1 MRQNRTASHNQKRR
15 KWPVIL
21 GVLAVVILIA
31 FAALRQRQP
40 AASANGIRTAR
51 AETGSLSI
59 TVVGTGNL
67 EYDDAEDIKIPTGIV
82 VDEVPVES
90 GDVVKA
96 GDVLATFDPL
106 SLRQEI
112 ESVRST
118 IDGLDRKIQN
128 TKDKNETETVKA
140 YVEGR
145 VKRIYAEKGDSA
157 LDVYYEHGALMVL
170 SIDGKMAV
178 DFTVSA
184 PLSIGEKVT
193 VLLENGKTAEGTV
206 EKAENGN
213 ITVTMTDNGPRL
225 DETVTVQSKNGETL
239 GSGKL
244 YVRSPIRIV
253 ATDGRVKTVHVS
265 ENDKVSAGKTLVTL
279 EDLSTSADYEK
290 LLADRAEQMEK
301 LDLLLKLSK
310 TNALV
315 AESGGVIQ
323 SVLIK
328 EGETV
333 GGTAYASSSASGGTA
348 SGGTASSAP
357 AYGGSAAGAITA
369 GGSFATGGIPSAAS
383 AAAASPSP
391 SASQPERESTVVAFT
406 ASPANS
412 VLLAVEVDE
421 LDILSIQNGMQAQ
434 ITFDA
439 IPGRTFTGEIFK
451 IADAAAATGG
461 VAKFTVKMRLAKDDA
476 MRIGMNATAN
486 ILVERKENI
495 LLLPIAALQ
504 ESGGRVYVYT
514 KLDEKTGK
522 LTGEVDVT
530 TGSSDG
536 AYAEITSGLSEGAEV
551 YYKSASGE
559 NFMQE
564 FGPGR
569 FFRNN
574 SGSEDQ
580 E

>member
-315 AESGGVIQ
+315 AESGGVLQ

-328 EGETV
+328 E
-333 GGTAYASSSASGGTA
+333 
-348 SGGTASSAP
+348 
-357 AYGGSAAGAITA
+357 
-369 GGSFATGGIPSAAS
+369 
-383 AAAASPSP
+383 
-391 SASQPERESTVVAFT
+391 
-406 ASPANS
+406 
-412 VLLAVEVDE
+412 
-421 LDILSIQNGMQAQ
+421 
-434 ITFDA
+434 
-439 IPGRTFTGEIFK
+439 
-451 IADAAAATGG
+451 
-461 VAKFTVKMRLAKDDA
+461 
-476 MRIGMNATAN
+476 
-486 ILVERKENI
+486 
-495 LLLPIAALQ
+495 
-504 ESGGRVYVYT
+504 
-514 KLDEKTGK
+514 
-522 LTGEVDVT
+522 
-530 TGSSDG
+530 
-536 AYAEITSGLSEGAEV
+536 
-551 YYKSASGE
+551 
-559 NFMQE
+559 
-564 FGPGR
+564 
-569 FFRNN
+569 
-574 SGSEDQ
+574 
-580 E
+580 

>member
-357 AYGGSAAGAITA
+357 AYGGAASAAAA
-369 GGSFATGGIPSAAS
+369 GGSFSTGGIPSAAS

-391 SASQPERESTVVAFT
+391 SASQTEKESTVVAFT
-406 ASPANS
+406 ASPASS

>member
-1 MRQNRTASHNQKRR
+1 
-15 KWPVIL
+15 
-21 GVLAVVILIA
+21 
-31 FAALRQRQP
+31 
-40 AASANGIRTAR
+40 
-51 AETGSLSI
+51 
-59 TVVGTGNL
+59 
-67 EYDDAEDIKIPTGIV
+67 
-82 VDEVPVES
+82 
-90 GDVVKA
+90 
-96 GDVLATFDPL
+96 
-106 SLRQEI
+106 
-112 ESVRST
+112 
-118 IDGLDRKIQN
+118 
-128 TKDKNETETVKA
+128 
-140 YVEGR
+140 
-145 VKRIYAEKGDSA
+145 
-157 LDVYYEHGALMVL
+157 
-170 SIDGKMAV
+170 
-178 DFTVSA
+178 
-184 PLSIGEKVT
+184 
-193 VLLENGKTAEGTV
+193 
-206 EKAENGN
+206 
-213 ITVTMTDNGPRL
+213 
-225 DETVTVQSKNGETL
+225 
-239 GSGKL
+239 
-244 YVRSPIRIV
+244 
-253 ATDGRVKTVHVS
+253 
-265 ENDKVSAGKTLVTL
+265 
-279 EDLSTSADYEK
+279 
-290 LLADRAEQMEK
+290 MEK

-348 SGGTASSAP
+348 SGGTASGGTASSAP
-357 AYGGSAAGAITA
+357 AYGGAASAAAA
-369 GGSFATGGIPSAAS
+369 GGSFSTGGIPSAAS

-391 SASQPERESTVVAFT
+391 SASQTEKESTVVAFT
-406 ASPANS
+406 ASPASS

-536 AYAEITSGLSEGAEV
+536 ARGNHKRPSEGAEV
-551 YYKSASGE
+551 
-559 NFMQE
+559 
-564 FGPGR
+564 
-569 FFRNN
+569 
-574 SGSEDQ
+574 
-580 E
+580 